1 MKERLEGYVEA
12 AIDAFVEEYGRMPE
26 TDADIAEAE
35 AMADVPEAYRTN
47 GDPIS
52 QEDLIERILQSGS
65 PVGSGQLAEGSES
78 GAGTV
83 SDPPGGTGDYAERRS
98 NLAAEIEDWYGR
110 AYDAF
115 VQKQGREPVSVN
127 DVIEAETLAGV
138 PEKYCTGGDDVQALV
153 VADKVLWDTDN
164 QLAVGSGQL
173 AEDRELA
180 NVWSD
185 EARRAALA
193 VRRMKG
199 AARKDF
205 NAEARRRGGVEVG
218 GENEQARTPIPPGG
232 DGVHKRARTPIPP
245 KGEYNP
251 HYPVYRPPVILPTP
265 GSAYQPI
272 VDAEGRKS
280 RTRIPQG
287 KPVPIHRIFGK

>member
-138 PEKYCTGGDDVQALV
+138 PEKYCTGGDNVQALV
-153 VADKVLWDTDN
+153 VADKVLWD
-164 QLAVGSGQL
+164 QQELEKSVGTGQL

-205 NAEARRRGGVEVG
+205 NAEARRRGG
-218 GENEQARTPIPPGG
+218 ENEQ
-232 DGVHKRARTPIPP
+232 ARTPIPP

-251 HYPVYRPPVILPTP
+251 HHPVYWPPVILPTP

-272 VDAEGRKS
+272 VDEEGRKS
-280 RTRIPQG
+280 RTRIAPG